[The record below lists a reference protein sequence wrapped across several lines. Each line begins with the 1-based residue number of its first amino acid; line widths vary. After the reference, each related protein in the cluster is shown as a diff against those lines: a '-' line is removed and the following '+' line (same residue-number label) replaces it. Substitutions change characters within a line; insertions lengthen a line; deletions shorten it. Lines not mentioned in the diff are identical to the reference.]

1 MLLLILGVLAFI
13 AGIIGFIVNIRN
25 KNGEKGQ
32 KGLKTLISVV
42 LILAGIGMVVTNCIT
57 TIPTGHT
64 GIITTF
70 GKVEDFTLEAGV
82 HSKAPWQEVVK
93 MDNRIQKA
101 SVDMSCFSS
110 DIQEVKAI
118 YTINYQIEKANA
130 QKIYS
135 TIGQDYYNTVILPR
149 IQKSV
154 KSVISKYDAENLISS
169 REELS
174 TEIKKDLTAKLAVYN
189 IEVID
194 ASIENLDFSDA
205 FTDAVEAKQVASQE
219 KLKAEIQQE
228 QAIIEAKAAAERA
241 VISAKA
247 EAEKVKIDAE
257 AQAEAKKKEA
267 DAKAYA
273 GEKEAEANAK
283 IAESLTK
290 ELIDYKN
297 VEKWDGKLPSIVGSG
312 AALPIMN
319 IDPEAGE

>member
-1 MLLLILGVLAFI
+1 MLLLVLGVLALI
-13 AGIIGFIVNIRN
+13 AGVISLIVNAKN
-25 KNGEKGQ
+25 KNSEKQ
-32 KGLKTLISVV
+32 QNVIRTLISVV
-42 LILAGIGMVVTNCIT
+42 LIVVGCGLVISNCIT

-70 GKVEDFTLEAGV
+70 GRVEDFTLEAGV

-101 SVDMSCFSS
+101 SVNMSCFSS
-110 DIQEVKAI
+110 DIQEVKTI
-118 YTINYQIEKANA
+118 YTINYQIEKTNA

-149 IQKSV
+149 IQESV
-154 KSVISKYDAENLISS
+154 KSVISKYDAENLIAS

-174 TEIKKDLTAKLAVYN
+174 SEIKKDLTAKLAVYN

-241 VISAKA
+241 VIAAKA

-257 AQAEAKKKEA
+257 AQADARKIEA
-267 DAKAYA
+267 DAAAYA
-273 GEKEAEANAK
+273 GEKEAEANAA
-283 IAESLTK
+283 IAASLTK

-312 AALPIMN
+312 AALPILN
-319 IDPEAGE
+319 VDTETDE